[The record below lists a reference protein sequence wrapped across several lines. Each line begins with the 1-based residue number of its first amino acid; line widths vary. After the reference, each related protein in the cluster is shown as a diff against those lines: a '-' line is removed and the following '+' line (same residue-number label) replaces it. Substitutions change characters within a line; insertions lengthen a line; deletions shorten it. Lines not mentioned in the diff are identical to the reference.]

1 MEWNGMEWA
10 PGTTLGC
17 TSSDVLVMP
26 IATTLGCTSSD
37 VLVISTLGCT
47 SSDVLVISTLGCTSS
62 DVLVISTLG
71 CTSSDVLAMPIV
83 LKISSWHTS
92 TSHKLNCADHAYNVW
107 DEYQAQLS

>member
-26 IATTLGCTSSD
+26 IAT
-37 VLVISTLGCT
+37 TLGCT

>member
-26 IATTLGCTSSD
+26 IAT
-37 VLVISTLGCT
+37 
-47 SSDVLVISTLGCTSS
+47 TLGCTSS